1 VPLNLATLPAA
12 DRQAAMAF
20 QKKVQ
25 RLRRAVSG
33 TLEAAGEAEVRF
45 AHLRKAILDT
55 PSADPKLL
63 TELQRLQDELNDI
76 LLALRGDPAKS
87 RRNVFEPPA
96 ISNRVD
102 RIANALWTTTSAPTT
117 TQEKAYRWAGEAFSG
132 ELERL
137 GRVFDDLRA
146 LEDRLEEA
154 GAPWTPGR
162 LPRWTME

>member
-1 VPLNLATLPAA
+1 MARNFELEPL
-12 DRQAAMAF
+12 RQCSS
-20 QKKVQ
+20 QIDGLVGQ
-25 RLRRAVSG
+25 AVS
-33 TLEAAGEAEVRF
+33 LLVVFANHVLDSEVRD
-45 AHLRKAILDT
+45 R
-55 PSADPKLL
+55 L

-102 RIANALWTTTSAPTT
+102 RIANAQWTTTSAPTT
-117 TQEKAYRWAGEAFSG
+117 TQEKAYRWAGVAFG
-132 ELERL
+132 DELERL
-137 GRVFDDLRA
+137 GRVCDDLRA